1 MKTKL
6 LTMILL
12 MCVASAYA
20 YAIDKPVRKDSIIVT
35 FGNNTRIIIYGENR
49 KELDKIL
56 KYDLNALLRDLKVK
70 LDSSASDTTYLHEE
84 LDGKNYSR
92 EREGTDTEYVR
103 IGLKGIHI
111 KDGET
116 EVRINEDGVSV
127 KDDGKDVMDN
137 EYTRITKKI
146 YGKSKGSSPRKGF
159 NMALGF
165 NTYANASSTI
175 RYPKEAYDLRPFPSR
190 MVSLGYTVSTIVA
203 RGENARFH
211 LDLGGDFSWY
221 NMMYDGNNSI
231 RKGPAD
237 VEFFT
242 VKDDNEKEVN
252 LDKSKLVVPYVNLS
266 LMPTVS
272 FPHSFISYLSAGGYV
287 GYRLGGYTKVK
298 PDGSKD
304 VTKDH
309 KDFYINDV
317 RYGLSAEIGIRHFP
331 DLFVNYDINELFKD
345 NRGPSF
351 NMISFGIRLF

>member
-6 LTMILL
+6 LTLILL
-12 MCVASAYA
+12 VCVASAYG
-20 YAIDKPVRKDSIIVT
+20 YAIDKPARKDSIIVT

-56 KYDLNALLRDLKVK
+56 KYDLNALLKDLKVK

-127 KDDGKDVMDN
+127 KDDGEDVLDN

-165 NTYANASSTI
+165 NTYANAHSTAL
-175 RYPKEAYDLRPFPSR
+175 YPKEQYDLKPFPSR
-190 MVSLGYTVSTIVA
+190 MVSLGYTVSTTLV

-221 NMMYDGNNSI
+221 NMMYDGNNTI
-231 RKGPAD
+231 
-237 VEFFT
+237 E
-242 VKDDNEKEVN
+242 KDALAVTFPPYKFEGQAVD

-298 PDGSKD
+298 RDGSKD
-304 VTKDH
+304 IFKDH
-309 KDFYINDV
+309 KDFYINDI

-331 DLFVNYDINELFKD
+331 DLFVTYDVNELFKD